1 MMNKKPDNKST
12 AEDLAPKDLVE
23 YKKMKEAGL
32 TQEFDKQAHRES
44 SLPQLATGLRF
55 VPYQYSRMEEYFPS
69 ALIDKAPS
77 SYNIERDIN
86 PSLGNAS
93 FKRVD
98 GSTTP
103 TLNEFINE
111 PGNRLQAILM
121 IHKGKVILESYPGMP
136 KKDRH
141 LWNSASKTTPG
152 VLTAI
157 LATEGKIDI
166 TKPVS
171 YYIPEWKNTAW
182 DDVSVYDNMNMTTGL
197 NVQEEFSQDIGKPDR
212 LADHFIASIYRYG
225 DYTPWVE
232 LCKGVKKWHAPGTV
246 HRYSNISAQSACK
259 VVENAVG
266 KPFRAILEERLF
278 HPSGNA
284 DTISSMIMDDGI
296 VQGVGGISSTL
307 EDFARY
313 AFSYTPSFKRLT
325 GKDGIPQAAI
335 EFLFK
340 NQIDPEIFSKGN
352 LYPIAQANY
361 GADMPVST
369 CALFD
374 FIFEDGAFSKHGH
387 HSQGIY
393 LDPKRD
399 FAGVYFSTQPTGSA
413 ENLAAGYMR
422 AISKTL

>member
-1 MMNKKPDNKST
+1 MNKKQDNKST
-12 AEDLAPKDLVE
+12 VEDLAPKDLVE

-32 TQEFDKQAHRES
+32 SLEFDKQAHRES
-44 SLPQLATGLRF
+44 SLPQMATGLRF

-77 SYNIERDIN
+77 SYNIERELN
-86 PSLGNAS
+86 PSLGNVS

-121 IHKGKVILESYPGMP
+121 IHKGKVIFESYPGMP
-136 KKDRH
+136 KEDRH
-141 LWNSASKTTPG
+141 LWNSASKSTPG
-152 VLTAI
+152 ILNAI

-171 YYIPEWKNTAW
+171 YYIPEWKNTPW
-182 DDVSVYDNMNMTTGL
+182 DDVSVHDNMNMTTGL
-197 NVQEEFSQDIGKPDR
+197 NVQEEFSQDIGKPDH
-212 LADHFIASIYRYG
+212 LADHFVASLYRYG

-232 LCKGVKKWHAPGTV
+232 LCKGVKKLYAPGTV
-246 HRYSNISAQSACK
+246 HRYSNISAQSMCK
-259 VVENAVG
+259 VVENALG
-266 KPFRAILEERLF
+266 KPFRTILEERLF
-278 HPSGNA
+278 HSSGNT
-284 DTISSMIMDDGI
+284 DTISVMLMDDGI
-296 VQGVGGISSTL
+296 AQGVGGISTTL

-325 GKDGIPQAAI
+325 GRDGIPQAAI
-335 EFLFK
+335 DFIFK
-340 NQIDPEIFSKGN
+340 NQIDPEVFAKGN
-352 LYPIAQANY
+352 LYAMGQANY
-361 GADMPVST
+361 GADHPVS
-369 CALFD
+369 AGSLFD
-374 FIFEDGAFSKHGH
+374 FFFEDGAFSKHGH